1 MRNLLILI
9 SKYNAVFFFVIL
21 EVLSIYL
28 IVNYNNKQK
37 DIFLYSSNL
46 VVGKINSKYSD
57 FLQYLSLK
65 ERNKEIINENS
76 QIIQNYFNTKYQEIP
91 RYSSSDTVLNDFS
104 IIPAFICNKS
114 KSKRNNRYTL
124 DIGSKAGV
132 KKGMGVIS
140 SKGIVGVIRK
150 VNEEFSSVIPLHNT
164 ISRTSVMVKNK
175 GYFGILKWKPYD
187 YRKTK
192 LISIPKHANVMEGD
206 SIITSG
212 FSTIFPKGI
221 FIGIIKKIDL
231 NRGSNYFDITVNLV
245 NDLSLEKNIYII
257 GNKKRELKLDVE
269 E

>member
-9 SKYNAVFFFVIL
+9 SKYNAVFFFIL
-21 EVLSIYL
+21 LEILSIYL
-28 IVNYNNKQK
+28 IINYNNKQK

-46 VVGKINSKYSD
+46 VVGKINSEYSD
-57 FLQYLSLK
+57 LLQYLDLK
-65 ERNKEIINENS
+65 ARNKEIINENS
-76 QIIQNYFNTKYQEIP
+76 QIIQNYFNSKYLEIP
-91 RYSSSDTVLNDFS
+91 KYSNTDTILNDFI

-114 KSKRNNRYTL
+114 ISKRNNRFTL
-124 DIGSKAGV
+124 DNGSKVGV

-150 VNEEFSSVIPLHNT
+150 VNEEFSSVVPLHNT
-164 ISRTSVMVKNK
+164 ISRTSVMIKNK
-175 GYFGILKWKPYD
+175 GYFGILRWKPYD

-192 LISIPKHANVMEGD
+192 LISIPKHVNIMKGD

-221 FIGIIKKIDL
+221 FIGVIDEIKL
-231 NRGSNYFDITVNLV
+231 ERGSNYFDITVDLI
-245 NDLSLEKNIYII
+245 NDISLEKNVYVI
-257 GNKKRELKLDVE
+257 GNRKKELILDVE